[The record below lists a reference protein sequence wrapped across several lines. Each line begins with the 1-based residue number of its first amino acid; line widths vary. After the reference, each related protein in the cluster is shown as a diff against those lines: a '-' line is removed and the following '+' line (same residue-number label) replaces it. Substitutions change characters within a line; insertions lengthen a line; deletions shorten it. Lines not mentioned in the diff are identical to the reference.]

1 MRIEETRTY
10 LWTGA
15 VGEALTQW
23 RQFVHQP
30 NRRLYDP
37 GLCRLHRVAL
47 LRRPPAGTGA
57 LEGAIC
63 ALPRRAARE
72 LRLIVLALDEL
83 DEPF

>member
-1 MRIEETRTY
+1 MRVEETRTY

-15 VGEALTQW
+15 VGEALAQW

-37 GLCRLHRVAL
+37 AYSGCTEWLCCGDP
-47 LRRPPAGTGA
+47 LRAREL

-72 LRLIVLALDEL
+72 LRMIVLALDDL
-83 DEPF
+83 Y